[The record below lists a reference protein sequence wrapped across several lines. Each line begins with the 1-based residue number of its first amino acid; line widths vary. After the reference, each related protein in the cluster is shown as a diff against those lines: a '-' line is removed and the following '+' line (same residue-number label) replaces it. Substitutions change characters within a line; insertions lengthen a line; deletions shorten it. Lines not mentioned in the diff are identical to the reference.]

1 MKRSMITLT
10 AIAAVFLLSTPAYA
24 VSAANGVVFNN
35 VPDTLPGNTVSH
47 AFQATQTSEFGD
59 GIKFNPSPKKHLSNV
74 KVVMSSWACE
84 SGGGSTCV
92 TTPGSTF
99 THPITFNIYAAET
112 GVTPGALIAT
122 RTQTFTLKFRPTSDD
137 GTNCGGDNTAW
148 YSSADNACYH
158 GLAQRITFNFASLH
172 LVLPNSI
179 VYGIAYNTS
188 DYGYN
193 PIGVQPCNSTTQG
206 CPYDSLN
213 VGSEA
218 GLAKRGMDRYP
229 DGVFLNSS
237 TPGQY
242 CDGGTAGTGTF
253 RLDDGCYSG
262 QNPLVRFLNKK

>member
-1 MKRSMITLT
+1 MLT
-10 AIAAVFLLSTPAYA
+10 AIAAALLLATPAYA

-35 VPDTLPGNTVSH
+35 SPDHLPGNTISH

-59 GIKFNPSPKKHLSNV
+59 GIKFAASPKKHLQNV

-84 SGGGSTCV
+84 SGAGSTCV

-99 THPITFNIYAAET
+99 SFPITFNIYQAET
-112 GVTPGALIAT
+112 GLVPGALIAT
-122 RTQTFTLKFRPTSDD
+122 RTQTFTLKFRPTSDN

-148 YSSADNACYH
+148 FSAADSACYH
-158 GLAQRITFNFASLH
+158 GLAQRITFNFTGMH
-172 LVLPNSI
+172 LLLPNSI

-188 DYGYN
+188 GFGAVPYGYATA
-193 PIGVQPCNSTTQG
+193 CFATTQG

-229 DGVFLNSS
+229 DGVFLDSD
-237 TPGQY
+237 TGGQY
-242 CDGGTAGTGTF
+242 CDGGSAGTGTF
-253 RLDDGCYSG
+253 RLDDGCYGG